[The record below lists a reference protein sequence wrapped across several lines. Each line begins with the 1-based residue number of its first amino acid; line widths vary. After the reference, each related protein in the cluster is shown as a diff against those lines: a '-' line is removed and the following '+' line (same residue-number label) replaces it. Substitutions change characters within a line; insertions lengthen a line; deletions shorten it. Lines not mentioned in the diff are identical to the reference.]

1 MLCQNLCKSFRRILK
16 ALFWTQVWVGK
27 APKKNEAWINGK
39 PLKRGNT
46 YTAKLPTGKHRIVVR
61 LDAKAL
67 PKAFRLESDEA
78 AFLNE

>member
-1 MLCQNLCKSFRRILK
+1 MAVVHIFAGTNFEVQKEGNVTFRLPRGLV
-16 ALFWTQVWVGK
+16 T
-27 APKKNEAWINGK
+27 EAWINGK

-46 YTAKLPTGKHRIVVR
+46 YTAKLPSGKHRIVVR

-67 PKAFRLESDEA
+67 PKTFRLESEEV